1 MLKPLLDR
9 HVYSLDMSPGV
20 WPFEDEQPNSSVE
33 IQELTMPASH
43 DGVMVLAL
51 QHIVGRVS

>member
-1 MLKPLLDR
+1 
-9 HVYSLDMSPGV
+9 MSPGV